1 MWVRQAYHALRPAIS
16 SLVLLLHDEE
26 EKTRANAA
34 GALGNLVRNS
44 YVQSCTYAI
53 ACVGGVSSMGC
64 WVRALLVPD
73 MVAGKAVEA
82 LLHTVGHDS
91 SPAPRRIGA
100 PTMLLA
106 RRCSRC

>member
-1 MWVRQAYHALRPAIS
+1 M
-16 SLVLLLHDEE
+16 LLLHDEE

-53 ACVGGVSSMGC
+53 ACVRGVSSVGC

-73 MVAGKAVEA
+73 MVSGKAVEA
-82 LLHTVGHDS
+82 LLHTVGHDG

-100 PTMLLA
+100 STMLLA
-106 RRCSRC
+106 KRC